1 MGAAVLVVIVV
12 LALTNLAN
20 HCWFSRRY
28 LFTCPMVAVLLVSV
42 GRLAGPSWTELGM
55 GRHALLHGVV
65 WAAGEAQGVAWR
77 VVQAVAAGTKEIG
90 APMHPWLNR
99 VSTAIDQRLALVSR
113 GPITTE
119 SGTTTGHTCTTTVST
134 VLTRR
139 PGIRVRYAIIH
150 RSPIDLRV
158 KVHSFCRGP
167 DFPRD
172 AVLDQR

>member
-12 LALTNLAN
+12 LVLTNLAN
-20 HCWFSRRY
+20 HCWFSRQY

-42 GRLAGPSWTELGM
+42 GRLAGLSWTELGM

-99 VSTAIDQRLALVSR
+99 VNERPHRRKIQSTLAPS
-113 GPITTE
+113 TT
-119 SGTTTGHTCTTTVST
+119 
-134 VLTRR
+134 
-139 PGIRVRYAIIH
+139 A
-150 RSPIDLRV
+150 
-158 KVHSFCRGP
+158 
-167 DFPRD
+167 
-172 AVLDQR
+172 